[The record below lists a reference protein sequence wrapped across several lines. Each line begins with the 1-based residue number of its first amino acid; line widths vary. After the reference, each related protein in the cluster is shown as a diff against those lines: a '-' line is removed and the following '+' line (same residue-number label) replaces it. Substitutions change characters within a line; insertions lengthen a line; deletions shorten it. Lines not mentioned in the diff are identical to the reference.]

1 MEPKELWSLAVLVLV
16 WYVANLGF
24 NVGMKRSHALMPDV
38 LVLTAFQ
45 FGAGAIA
52 YGGAWLTGHAKLPD
66 ARWAVPLGC
75 SAVLLLGGTL
85 FTNASLILL
94 SVSFT
99 HVIKTCEPFF
109 TVAIVYFWDGKLPDA
124 TAALAL
130 LVTVVGVLVAS
141 TDQRA
146 RGGKSNG
153 FVVGM
158 GVAMMA
164 NLCLQLRN
172 VLNKKLM
179 APSSASAS
187 AASRVSGATERDAGL
202 GRAEGAKQEEEEEEE
217 EEERTEASREGA
229 RLKEG
234 TGGARGDA
242 EPPPPSPLEL
252 LLATMSAG
260 LPVHLA
266 LQGCADSYSAMQP
279 HPPAVSRY
287 AHYGDAPAV
296 WLLVPPA
303 CFVIYQAASIYVLA
317 RVDPVTHAVLNAL
330 KRMVAIGP

>member
-1 MEPKELWSLAVLVLV
+1 MEPKELWSLAALVMV

-52 YGGAWLTGHAKLPD
+52 YGGAWLTGHAKLPH

-109 TVAIVYFWDGKLPDA
+109 TVAIVYLCDGKLPDA

-179 APSSASAS
+179 APASAS

-202 GRAEGAKQEEEEEEE
+202 EEE
-217 EEERTEASREGA
+217 EEERTEASTEGA

-234 TGGARGDA
+234 AGGARGDA

-266 LQGCADSYSAMQP
+266 LQGCADSYAAMQP

-287 AHYGDAPAV
+287 AHYDDAPAV

-303 CFVIYQAASIYVLA
+303 CFVVYQAASIYVLA